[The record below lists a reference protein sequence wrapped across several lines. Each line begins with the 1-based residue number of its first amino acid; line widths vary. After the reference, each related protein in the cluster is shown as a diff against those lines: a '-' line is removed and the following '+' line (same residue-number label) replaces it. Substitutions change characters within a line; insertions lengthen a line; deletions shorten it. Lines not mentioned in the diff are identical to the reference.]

1 MNRKL
6 SRSRSDSL
14 LAGVCGGLGSY
25 LDIDS
30 TLIRLLFVLLSL
42 SGGAG
47 MLLYLAC
54 WLVMPLESDLHTLR
68 ENIHDADRQNV
79 THSVDQ
85 HETWLIGGAL
95 LVAGCLLMVQS
106 IGWMGGMHMHMVW
119 SLALVALGLLLVVRH

>member
-25 LDIDS
+25 LEIDS

-47 MLLYLAC
+47 MFLYLAC
-54 WLVMPLESDLHTLR
+54 WLIVPLESDPHTSR
-68 ENIHDADRQNV
+68 ENVHNADQANV
-79 THSVDQ
+79 THSADQ

-95 LVAGCLLMVQS
+95 LVAGCLLLVQS
-106 IGWMGGMHMHMVW
+106 IGGMGGMHMRMFW
-119 SLALVALGLLLVVRH
+119 SFVLVALGLLLVVRH